1 MLATRKFDIGIRISA
16 LDTLDDRCT
25 ADSAGK
31 SPRGSGNPAQYEQI
45 LTDIFKNIITNPKI
59 RLVQ

>member
-25 ADSAGK
+25 ADSAGTALDAAAIYGDGAGG
-31 SPRGSGNPAQYEQI
+31 R
-45 LTDIFKNIITNPKI
+45 
-59 RLVQ
+59 